1 MLEIKLVSKK
11 GEKKKD
17 KISKIISGN
26 NDSFVYLY
34 NTLAFNSSVA
44 YPVCWAR
51 AEASTSLRNLHTTKV
66 KQERNCIA
74 WKLKQTEKKKK

>member
-44 YPVCWAR
+44 YPVC
-51 AEASTSLRNLHTTKV
+51 
-66 KQERNCIA
+66 
-74 WKLKQTEKKKK
+74 